1 MLAQRRFWRRTE
13 PFPHLYAT
21 DVFTPEFHEALTAQ
35 FREILGRGFGTPG
48 EMGRFTRNMP
58 HSDAYGYDLLPEQD
72 GPLAILYG
80 RALLDL
86 LSRLLGVAVTADVN
100 AALHHHQLGSK
111 DGMIHNDV
119 GIGYF
124 SEQPRPDGVN
134 PMDLRRCGYTDGHL
148 ANGATRCHQVV
159 RAVTMIYYLAN
170 PPWRPGDGGETGL
183 YRAADADLHRPVA
196 AEHRR
201 EAQVEPPRQGQER
214 VQVAQRPARREYDL
228 PPGDSRFVSHRTP
241 SLSRLRETFHKATEL

>member
-35 FREILGRGFGTPG
+35 FREILGRGFGAPG
-48 EMGRFTRNMP
+48 EPGRFTRNMP
-58 HSDAYGYDLLPEQD
+58 HSDAYGYDLPPEQD
-72 GPLAILYG
+72 GPLGLLYS

-86 LSRLLGVAVTADVN
+86 LARMLGVAVTADVN

-124 SEQPRPDGVN
+124 SEQPRSDGVN

-183 YRAADADLHRPVA
+183 YRAADADLHRPAAAIPPINNSLVLFENTPAAHHSFLKNHHERNSAILWLHRPRADAVA
-196 AEHRR
+196 RF
-201 EAQVEPPRQGQER
+201 GER
-214 VQVAQRPARREYDL
+214 AI
-228 PPGDSRFVSHRTP
+228 F
-241 SLSRLRETFHKATEL
+241 KW